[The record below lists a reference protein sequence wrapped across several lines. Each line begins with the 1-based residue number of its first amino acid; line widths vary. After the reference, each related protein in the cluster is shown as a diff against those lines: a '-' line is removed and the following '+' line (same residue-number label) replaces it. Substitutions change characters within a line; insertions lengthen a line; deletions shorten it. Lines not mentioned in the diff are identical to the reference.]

1 MLSSVPVRE
10 KARQT
15 KIEREKTPHV
25 STTCGEGST
34 GATRMQQAVAGAS
47 QHSIET
53 GAGDE
58 QSILV
63 LDKYRRVSGLDV
75 NPCTTMQLG

>member
-25 STTCGEGST
+25 STTCSGGST
-34 GATRMQQAVAGAS
+34 GENRVRARVGVAEPLLVQDKRRGLNK
-47 QHSIET
+47 
-53 GAGDE
+53 GDRH
-58 QSILV
+58 
-63 LDKYRRVSGLDV
+63 D
-75 NPCTTMQLG
+75 

>member
-25 STTCGEGST
+25 STTCSGGSIGESRVRARVGVT
-34 GATRMQQAVAGAS
+34 AEHDAGICAS
-47 QHSIET
+47 DAEPLLVQDKRR
-53 GAGDE
+53 GLNKGDRH
-58 QSILV
+58 
-63 LDKYRRVSGLDV
+63 D
-75 NPCTTMQLG
+75 